1 MTRKGI
7 GLIFPNLSV
16 AGLQPKAGG
25 RKAIRSWRHVIV
37 TSEEF
42 TFPPKDFELC
52 SSIRGNTLKSEA
64 ETLKAE
70 GQNKQKFCEALTL
83 VS

>member
-1 MTRKGI
+1 
-7 GLIFPNLSV
+7 
-16 AGLQPKAGG
+16 
-25 RKAIRSWRHVIV
+25 V

-42 TFPPKDFELC
+42 TFPPKDSELR
-52 SSIRGNTLKSEA
+52 SSIRGNALKSEA

-83 VS
+83 VSKKIQFSG